1 MIKFNQ
7 NTRLKKQ
14 IDVNKDQRK
23 KVKKKKILKNPFL
36 SRLWKRWKIY
46 MRLYGYRQFHCVHEN
61 ISLCAGDAET
71 KIYTSNYKLT

>member
-23 KVKKKKILKNPFL
+23 KVKKKDFEKSFFK
-36 SRLWKRWKIY
+36 SMMEK
-46 MRLYGYRQFHCVHEN
+46 MEN
-61 ISLCAGDAET
+61 IYEVIWIQAVSLCT
-71 KIYTSNYKLT
+71 